1 MVNLSR
7 LPIPCVGKIVNVQ
20 DSLCEK
26 LFLFPPFVSISFE
39 NNEQMKRG
47 YFFSIQQNIM
57 LMTNREIILRMS
69 VPEVGQ
75 IVWARSRK
83 VKTQN
88 GHRNGNQNPAWSKF
102 IYATSIKLDL
112 FSNSNRKEL
121 WLLFVSFSGL
131 RLTFR
136 ILISISTLNLKDLGP
151 GCAINSNEYKKRKIE
166 E

>member
-57 LMTNREIILRMS
+57 LMTNREITLRMS
-69 VPEVGQ
+69 VPEGTLIRSMMKSHFATPRSPLFTPSYTTMLLLD
-75 IVWARSRK
+75 IVY
-83 VKTQN
+83 
-88 GHRNGNQNPAWSKF
+88 F
-102 IYATSIKLDL
+102 
-112 FSNSNRKEL
+112 
-121 WLLFVSFSGL
+121 
-131 RLTFR
+131 
-136 ILISISTLNLKDLGP
+136 
-151 GCAINSNEYKKRKIE
+151 
-166 E
+166 